1 MSRTEETKPV
11 TIVDQMPGD
20 YDARNPG
27 AVFSKG
33 LRLGLDAIQIMLASL
48 LVLFTLTANA
58 QVNERGNLRE
68 RSAPRASFDMEG
80 VSVWFKG
87 KFSEAEL
94 QTYRP
99 EDFRIESQLCN
110 CSDRPDPHYP
120 YIFVIFS
127 TPKGDL
133 VGRPGRR
140 GFDTII
146 TRLAVRHGEQYC
158 NVDAEDQ
165 CYGSFSNPCDF
176 SDFQFESQLA
186 PYFPTCKQPDAD
198 TDRDAKA
205 DTD

>member
-1 MSRTEETKPV
+1 MKPTSKHPNPISRAA
-11 TIVDQMPGD
+11 Q
-20 YDARNPG
+20 A
-27 AVFSKG
+27 
-33 LRLGLDAIQIMLASL
+33 MLAAT
-48 LVLFTLTANA
+48 LVLSALTAHA
-58 QVNERGNLRE
+58 QAGEPRQ
-68 RSAPRASFDMEG
+68 RSAPRASFDMDG

-99 EDFRIESQLCN
+99 EDFRIESHLCN

-133 VGRPGRR
+133 VGRPERR

-146 TRLAVRHGEQYC
+146 TRLAIRHGEQYC
-158 NVDAEDQ
+158 NVDTEDE

-186 PYFPTCKQPDAD
+186 PYFPTCKELDAD
-198 TDRDAKA
+198 TDPDADP
-205 DTD
+205 DTGLNSVRYMLRE